1 MLFNI
6 KNEHLHDA
14 TGRTRI
20 LAACHGQ
27 GEIDGLPITWQCAGR
42 KLWSRAG
49 LDEDEFEAAWAEA
62 KEAAFHDAATLRHYS
77 RSSDATKH
85 LKICEHALGLLGRTN
100 FKEDELRDYFLKAVG
115 DDVLCLSKKQNF
127 IVWNQE
133 QWVEDSGCILAHELM
148 TLVQSLFQR
157 NKGVCGT
164 RSFRSSCARAGATVT
179 RPRSSVVRSSQSARL
194 PIRTA
199 TKRTRTCSR

>member
-157 NKGVCGT
+157 NKGVCALKHYECYNEPHYE
-164 RSFRSSCARAGATVT
+164 RNIHYEFRGAHNTH
-179 RPRSSVVRSSQSARL
+179 
-194 PIRTA
+194 
-199 TKRTRTCSR
+199 